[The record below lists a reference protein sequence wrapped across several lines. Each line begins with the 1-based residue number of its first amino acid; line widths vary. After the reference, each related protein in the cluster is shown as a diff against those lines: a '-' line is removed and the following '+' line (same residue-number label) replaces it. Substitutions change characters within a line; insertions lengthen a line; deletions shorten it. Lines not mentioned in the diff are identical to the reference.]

1 MSDNGAQQPLS
12 RRERRLLEMQQSGVT
27 ELPDEYT
34 EIPVEEP
41 EIAPEPEADPIDEIE
56 IDESEIDI
64 PEHDEDGNPLSRR
77 ERRALREQAIE
88 ALKATKIAE
97 LASNASV
104 TDEESEPVEE
114 HEEPLEQQDS
124 QGRTVGDEGEAP
136 SEAQDVSFKTVVHE
150 SNVELD
156 AHDVPTEA
164 FSLDDLREIIAEE
177 DELTEADPVTTLEDL
192 PATSVIETVDEES
205 ETSAP
210 ILESDDNPYT
220 FPDIK
225 PLEEDRPIFD
235 DPARRTLGTDSPQ
248 GTGFDDMIER
258 AVADES
264 ASVHSGTSSLI
275 LPEIPT
281 SDGIAGPIGTTGEL
295 FITGSIDL
303 PKSLGETGGHS
314 NIQDS
319 VETDDEE
326 DALEMLSLTDIYETS
341 EFDSAPVSASQ
352 AVSSRQLDKTG
363 ITTPEV
369 QKDSKKPLILA
380 STGGGLILV
389 LVGLGI
395 WAAQSGFFG

>member
-12 RRERRLLEMQQSGVT
+12 RRERRLREMQQSGVT
-27 ELPDEYT
+27 ELPDEFT
-34 EIPVEEP
+34 EIPVVEP
-41 EIAPEPEADPIDEIE
+41 EPVPETSPTDEIE
-56 IDESEIDI
+56 IDESEIEV
-64 PEHDEDGNPLSRR
+64 PETDEQGNLLSRR
-77 ERRALREQAIE
+77 ERRVLREQAIE
-88 ALKATKIAE
+88 ALKAQKLAE
-97 LASNASV
+97 RRLSEQPQENIEVADAPQEPAV
-104 TDEESEPVEE
+104 EISEPLP
-114 HEEPLEQQDS
+114 EEPQTEEPDSTGSAEELE
-124 QGRTVGDEGEAP
+124 
-136 SEAQDVSFKTVVHE
+136 
-150 SNVELD
+150 

-164 FSLDDLREIIAEE
+164 FSLDDLREIIGDEEEVPAESVA
-177 DELTEADPVTTLEDL
+177 TVLEDL
-192 PATSVIETVDEES
+192 PATSVLDTVEDSEVTGDTIEPT
-205 ETSAP
+205 
-210 ILESDDNPYT
+210 DDNPYT

-225 PLEEDRPIFD
+225 PLEEDRPVFD
-235 DPARRTLGTDSPQ
+235 DPARRTVGSEAPQ

-281 SDGIAGPIGTTGEL
+281 SDSIAGPIGTTGEL

-319 VETDDEE
+319 VESDEDE
-326 DALEMLSLTDIYETS
+326 DAMEMLNLTEMYETS